1 MKVEYSYHKDT
12 PCMVVKGAD
21 FLNALKDRDEL
32 FLLQVAV
39 EGFSASLQ
47 MKSMMPLHIG

>member
-21 FLNALKDRDEL
+21 FLNALKDFRKNL
-32 FLLQVAV
+32 
-39 EGFSASLQ
+39 
-47 MKSMMPLHIG
+47 